1 MKQSIQLRLGQ
12 HLTMTPQLQQAI
24 RLLQLST
31 MELQLE
37 VQGVLDSNLMLEPDE
52 PEAPPSADSS
62 AEASQ
67 EQRNRNEAE
76 TSNETPVDAAEKEI
90 SSAAETIP
98 EDLPVDT
105 SWEDTYDMG
114 ATSFSAPADS
124 DGRDFFETHTGTGES
139 LLEHLTWQ
147 LDLTRFSDVDRMI
160 ARSILDSINDDGYLK
175 ATLEEL
181 HEGLRLD
188 PEMEIGIEEIEAVLH
203 RIQHFDP
210 VGVAA
215 RDPAEC
221 LIIQLQ
227 AMDPDTPYHKQ
238 ALQLVQ
244 EHVTLLGNRDYNQIM
259 RRMKL
264 SETELQNVLKLIQ
277 SLNPRPGSQITSA
290 TPQYVVPD
298 VFVIKNKGKW
308 QVDLNIEAAPR
319 LRINSHYASLVKR
332 ADNSEDNTYLR
343 NHLQEA
349 RWFLKSLQSRHET
362 LLKVARCI
370 VDRQRNFFEY
380 GDEAMK
386 PLVLRDIAETVEM
399 HESTISRVTT
409 QKYMHTPR
417 GIFEFKYFFSSH
429 VGTEDGGECSA
440 TAIRA
445 IVKKLIA
452 AETPTKP
459 LSDSKI
465 AALLSEQGINVARRT
480 IAKYRESMAIP
491 PSNERKRLA

>member
-31 MELQLE
+31 LELQLE

-52 PEAPPSADSS
+52 AEVPSNTDSSADSG
-62 AEASQ
+62 Q
-67 EQRNRNEAE
+67 EQRDQ
-76 TSNETPVDAAEKEI
+76 NETEVASKLPEDSTETEI

-105 SWEDTYDMG
+105 AWEDTYDMG
-114 ATSFSAPADS
+114 VTSFSAPADS
-124 DGRDFFETHTGTGES
+124 DGRDFFETHSGSGES

-147 LDLTRFSDVDRMI
+147 LDLTRFSEIDHMI
-160 ARSILDSINDDGYLK
+160 AQAIIDSINDDGYLN

-181 HEGLRLD
+181 HEGLRPD
-188 PEMEIGIEEIEAVLH
+188 PELEIGIEEIEAVLH
-203 RIQHFDP
+203 RIQQFDP
-210 VGVAA
+210 VGVGA
-215 RDPAEC
+215 RGPAEC

-227 AMDPDTPYHKQ
+227 AMDPDTPYHRQ

-244 EHVTLLGNRDYNQIM
+244 DHVTLLGNRDYNQIM

-264 SETELQNVLKLIQ
+264 SETELQSVLNLVQ
-277 SLNPRPGSQITSA
+277 SLNPRPGSQITST

-298 VFVIKNKGKW
+298 VFVFKNKGKW

-319 LRINSHYASLVKR
+319 LRINSHYAGLVKR

-386 PLVLRDIAETVEM
+386 PLVLRDIAEAVEM

-445 IVKKLIA
+445 IVKKLIS

>member
-52 PEAPPSADSS
+52 PEAPSSADSS

-76 TSNETPVDAAEKEI
+76 TSSETPVDAAEKEI

-124 DGRDFFETHTGTGES
+124 DGRDFFETHSGSGES

-160 ARSILDSINDDGYLK
+160 ARAILDSIDDDGYLK

-227 AMDPDTPYHKQ
+227 AMDPGTPYHKQ

-298 VFVIKNKGKW
+298 VFVIKNKNK
-308 QVDLNIEAAPR
+308 
-319 LRINSHYASLVKR
+319 
-332 ADNSEDNTYLR
+332 
-343 NHLQEA
+343 
-349 RWFLKSLQSRHET
+349 
-362 LLKVARCI
+362 
-370 VDRQRNFFEY
+370 
-380 GDEAMK
+380 
-386 PLVLRDIAETVEM
+386 
-399 HESTISRVTT
+399 
-409 QKYMHTPR
+409 
-417 GIFEFKYFFSSH
+417 
-429 VGTEDGGECSA
+429 
-440 TAIRA
+440 
-445 IVKKLIA
+445 
-452 AETPTKP
+452 
-459 LSDSKI
+459 
-465 AALLSEQGINVARRT
+465 
-480 IAKYRESMAIP
+480 
-491 PSNERKRLA
+491 